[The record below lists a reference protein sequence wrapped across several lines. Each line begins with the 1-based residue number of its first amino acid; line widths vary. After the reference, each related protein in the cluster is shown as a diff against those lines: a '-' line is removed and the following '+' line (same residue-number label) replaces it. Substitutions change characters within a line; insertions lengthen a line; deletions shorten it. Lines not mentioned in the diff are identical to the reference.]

1 MQKHIFHPA
10 ERGRGIGSW
19 AIKATRDFA
28 FEKLKLHRLELDV
41 FLFNPSAEK
50 AYQSAGFKHE
60 GVLRDAIWNGKEF
73 ADDILMAILEDEWKQ
88 IKVNS

>member
-1 MQKHIFHPA
+1 M
-10 ERGRGIGSW
+10 
-19 AIKATRDFA
+19 
-28 FEKLKLHRLELDV
+28 ELDV
-41 FLFNPSAEK
+41 FSFNPSAEK